1 MLQQE
6 SIYNLIPPKKLIPNR
21 SANHI
26 SIYPPD
32 IPPTSS
38 TFVLNG
44 SSFPGISNC
53 NGDYK
58 LPRGGHPTLRN
69 SATFGLPIGAY
80 APDPKNYHK
89 KGQNY
94 KILPPLEKLHQ
105 ICKIKKPPVPSV
117 NDKPIQGLK
126 SEKNYILSN
135 AIDNILMKPKLLKNN
150 SCENIHHKY
159 YGKIPFYLKNFR
171 LRKENEINKEKDIN
185 RRKKE
190 EEDAKKKVLSKEEV
204 EQLREGLTKKWQ
216 FYNFRYGNITHK
228 KYFDNLVLVRK

>member
-6 SIYNLIPPKKLIPNR
+6 SIYNLIPPKKIIPNR

-69 SATFGLPIGAY
+69 SATFGLPLGAY

-89 KGQNY
+89 KGETY

-117 NDKPIQGLK
+117 NDRPIQGLK
-126 SEKNYILSN
+126 SEKNFTPKIFPL
-135 AIDNILMKPKLLKNN
+135 IKIIPKPGISLDLKLLLII
-150 SCENIHHKY
+150 SSAISFNIVV
-159 YGKIPFYLKNFR
+159 IIF
-171 LRKENEINKEKDIN
+171 
-185 RRKKE
+185 
-190 EEDAKKKVLSKEEV
+190 
-204 EQLREGLTKKWQ
+204 
-216 FYNFRYGNITHK
+216 
-228 KYFDNLVLVRK
+228 